1 VSLNGNSE
9 AGRSDGNRP
18 CLRRRNECGVSK
30 ILWKNGDRAAAKRL
44 TRPEAPCYG
53 RGVGGNHGSKGPRNG
68 APEPVLGD
76 ADALGYRRPLPGFST
91 NDRALSANNPERQG
105 LSTGPAVTGG
115 MDRMLAEGETR
126 RLPDLGIALKS
137 ILAFWLLYMGLISLR
152 AVVLQYPEF
161 WAMMA
166 RRGVVTLIGAA
177 LTFLVYLA
185 LRPAR
190 RAGLNVKAFVAAL
203 LCLPASL
210 LFSAFNY
217 YIFYVYAPLD
227 AAKTDASMQAMGW
240 SPLEMALRSIAETS
254 LSWYF
259 LFAAWAAF
267 FVAMSYARQLRA
279 ADRRAGALARE
290 AQEAQLR
297 ALRYQIN
304 PHFLFNTLNS
314 LSSLILSQKTDTAEQ
329 MLMNLSTFFRA
340 TLSADPTADVPLEE
354 EIKLQRLYLD
364 IEQIRFPSRLA
375 VEVDVPEPLLATRVP
390 VLILQPIVENAV
402 KYGVA
407 KSRKPVTIRIS
418 AYEEAGRLHIK
429 VKDDGEAGAAEDGDA
444 GTGVGLRNVCDRL
457 TARYGARAGCLH
469 GPDPDGGF
477 TVHVFLPVVK
487 NG

>member
-1 VSLNGNSE
+1 MLGGES
-9 AGRSDGNRP
+9 
-18 CLRRRNECGVSK
+18 
-30 ILWKNGDRAAAKRL
+30 
-44 TRPEAPCYG
+44 
-53 RGVGGNHGSKGPRNG
+53 VGGNRHEEDGG
-68 APEPVLGD
+68 EPALGE
-76 ADALGYRRPLPGFST
+76 ADAFGYRRRLRGFST
-91 NDRALSANNPERQG
+91 NSSANSANDPEREG
-105 LSTGPAVTGG
+105 FSSVARVTGD
-115 MDRMLAEGETR
+115 MDRILAESDTR

-137 ILAFWLLYMGLISLR
+137 ILAFWLLYMALITLR
-152 AVVLQYPEF
+152 AVVLQYPDF

-166 RRGVVTLIGAA
+166 RRVAATLVGAT
-177 LTFLVYLA
+177 LTFLIYLA

-190 RAGLNVKAFVAAL
+190 GATLGVKSAVAAV

-210 LFSAFNY
+210 LFSSFNY
-217 YIFYVYAPLD
+217 FIFYVYAPLD
-227 AAKTDASMQAMGW
+227 AAKTDPSMQAMGW
-240 SPLEMALRSIAETS
+240 SPFEMMLRSVAESS
-254 LSWYF
+254 LSWFF

-267 FVAMSYARQLRA
+267 YVAMSYARQLRA
-279 ADRRAGALARE
+279 ADRRASVFAQE

-314 LSSLILSQKTDTAEQ
+314 LSSLILSQKTDVAEG

-364 IEQIRFPSRLA
+364 IEQIRFPKRLH
-375 VEVDVPEPLLATRVP
+375 VEVDVPDTLLGARVP
-390 VLILQPIVENAV
+390 VLILQPVVENAV

-407 KSRKPVTIRIS
+407 KSRKPVTVRIS

-429 VKDDGEAGAAEDGDA
+429 VKDDGEWQPGDNGEGG

-457 TARYGARAGCLH
+457 TARYGQRAGCLS
-469 GPDPDGGF
+469 GADPDGGY
-477 TVHVFLPVVK
+477 TVHLYMPVMK

>member
-1 VSLNGNSE
+1 
-9 AGRSDGNRP
+9 
-18 CLRRRNECGVSK
+18 
-30 ILWKNGDRAAAKRL
+30 
-44 TRPEAPCYG
+44 
-53 RGVGGNHGSKGPRNG
+53 VGGNHRSGGPEND
-68 APEPVLGD
+68 ASEAVLGD
-76 ADALGYRRPLPGFST
+76 VDPVGYRRPLRAFST
-91 NDRALSANNPERQG
+91 NDRASSAKGPSAQRFPGDPG
-105 LSTGPAVTGG
+105 LTDG
-115 MDRMLAEGETR
+115 MDRILPDGEAR

-137 ILAFWLLYMGLISLR
+137 ILAFWLLYMALITLR
-152 AVVLQYPEF
+152 AIVLQYPDF
-161 WAMMA
+161 WEMMA
-166 RRGVVTLIGAA
+166 RRGMATLVGAA

-185 LRPAR
+185 LRPTR
-190 RAGLNVKAFVAAL
+190 NSTLNVKAFVAAC

-210 LFSAFNY
+210 LFAGFNY
-217 YIFYVYAPLD
+217 FIFYVYAPLD
-227 AAKTDASMQAMGW
+227 ATKNDTAMDGMGW
-240 SPLEMALRSIAETS
+240 SPLEKALRSIAETS

-267 FVAMSYARQLRA
+267 YVAMSYAKQLRA
-279 ADRRAGALARE
+279 SDRRAGALARE

-314 LSSLILSQKTDTAEQ
+314 LSSLILSQRTDVAEG

-340 TLSADPTADVPLEE
+340 TLSADPTADVPLAE

-364 IEQIRFPSRLA
+364 IEQIRFPERLA
-375 VEVDVPEPLLATRVP
+375 VDVDVPEALRDARVP
-390 VLILQPIVENAV
+390 VLLLQPAVENAV

-429 VKDDGEAGAAEDGDA
+429 VKDDGEAPPPEESDS

-457 TARYGARAGCLH
+457 TARFGARAGCLH
-469 GPDPDGGF
+469 GPDPEGGF
-477 TVHVFLPVVK
+477 TVHIYLPVVR